1 MNSLLNQIKLL
12 EELIRNSDLNIAL
25 NKVKNLEKLEKNESL
40 YSEVLILKSK
50 ILQGLGNT
58 KEAKKLA
65 EMAFLTSKSLNDMV
79 LEFKSRIA
87 ILNTKTRL
95 ENVARLVLFD
105 KINELWI
112 KIPAEV
118 KPNLKLSE
126 SDFYYLSWNVFYF
139 NGEIKKALELASKYL
154 ILEEEI
160 GNSYTISRAKRA
172 NGFVLYKTGE
182 FEQALSLLNQSLDL
196 IQNDRPKSYLISVVL
211 GDIGEIYQ
219 WKGEFD
225 RALESFNLSISNA
238 EKSKNKNSLGLAYF
252 RLGNF
257 YQIKGDLDEAI
268 KVFKLAEMAHPERN
282 FVDSSYLYFAL
293 VKIYLEKKNVDLAE
307 INLLKLKEINE
318 LTKNSIINF
327 QYSLANALCLINKPR
342 LKEKIQAQT
351 ILENLVKHEIIDSR
365 LHTITLKELCRI
377 LLLEFKSTE
386 ELEVLSEV
394 REKISYLQEIAKKY
408 YSFSLQIEVLIL
420 KSKIAYLEDKVDESE
435 KYLSEAMKIADEKQ
449 LNNLKI
455 QLESEKSLLTTNL
468 DLELGKIQLKEK
480 IKQSQILE
488 YMEQARILVKK
499 S

>member
-196 IQNDRPKSYLISVVL
+196 IQNVRPKSYLISVIL

-219 WKGEFD
+219 WKV
-225 RALESFNLSISNA
+225 
-238 EKSKNKNSLGLAYF
+238 AYF

-268 KVFKLAEMAHPERN
+268 KVFKLAEMAHPERD